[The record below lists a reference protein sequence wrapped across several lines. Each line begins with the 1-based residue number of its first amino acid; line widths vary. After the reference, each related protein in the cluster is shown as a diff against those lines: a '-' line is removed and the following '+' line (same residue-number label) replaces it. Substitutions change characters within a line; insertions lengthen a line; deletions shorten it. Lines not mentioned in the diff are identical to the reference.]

1 MTDTKFKVLDLI
13 QGTQEWLDA
22 RRQHITATEVAHIA
36 SGLTSVYTL
45 VGQKLGVVPVKDISD
60 LPPVQE
66 GKHFEP
72 LVRQEVA
79 RRFPQLLAAGETD
92 LPQPCCESL
101 EEPFFMA
108 SLDGYSARAG
118 IVVEIKNIFS
128 RTREK
133 YEEVK
138 AKGFDA
144 SSPRKYGYYWQIQWQ
159 LYVTGARQ
167 ALLFFHYSPDGETFH
182 PENIVAIP
190 VKRDEKAMEKLKV
203 IALEVK
209 DFLDRKALPAPAEG
223 DTVYLT
229 QEESARI
236 APVMDAYRFID
247 LAYRQALE
255 TVNTLKVKR
264 TALTDRL
271 CSELLHDGIRSVQG
285 EGFSLTRTERRG
297 SFDVEKMIEDGIIT
311 AEQAEKYRKAASFT
325 NRLTLG

>member
-1 MTDTKFKVLDLI
+1 MTETFRVLDLV

-22 RRQHITATEVAHIA
+22 RRLHITATEVAHIA
-36 SGLTSVYTL
+36 SGLSSVYTL

-66 GKHFEP
+66 GKRFEP
-72 LVRQEVA
+72 MVRQYVA
-79 RRFPQLLAAGETD
+79 KKFPRLLAEGESD
-92 LPQPCCESL
+92 LPQPCCENV
-101 EEPFFMA
+101 EEPFFMS
-108 SLDGYSARAG
+108 SLDGYSRAG
-118 IVVEIKNIFS
+118 GGYVIEIKNIFS
-128 RTREK
+128 RIREK

-138 AKGFDA
+138 AKGLNA

-159 LYVTGARQ
+159 LLVTGAEK

-190 VKRDEKAMEKLKV
+190 VGRDEKAMAKLRA

-209 DFLDRKALPAPAEG
+209 DFLDRRALPAPSEG

-229 QEESARI
+229 KEESARI
-236 APVMDAYRFID
+236 ANVMDSYRFVD

-264 TALTDRL
+264 TALTDMI

-285 EGFSLTRTERRG
+285 QGFSLTRTERRG
-297 SFDVEKMIEDGIIT
+297 SVDVEKMIEDGIIT
-311 AEQAEKYRKAASFT
+311 AEQAEKYRKPASFS